1 MGLMDRFFGKAGSD
15 EKPPEDHAV
24 LVTLK
29 LSDAAFGDAEE
40 RDAIH
45 ALSDRLDAAI
55 RAAGAGEFDGDEFG
69 DGVCTL
75 YMYGPDADRLFD
87 AISSELRGS
96 PLTRGG
102 SVTKR
107 YGAASNPAARVERV
121 ALD

>member
-75 YMYGPDADRLFD
+75 YMYGPDADRLFE
-87 AISSELRGS
+87 AIRPVLEGCSFMRGAHIT
-96 PLTRGG
+96 L
-102 SVTKR
+102 R
-107 YGAASNPAARVERV
+107 YGPPSAEVRRREFILGS
-121 ALD
+121 

>member
-1 MGLMDRFFGKAGSD
+1 L
-15 EKPPEDHAV
+15 KPEEHAV
-24 LVTLK
+24 IVTLK
-29 LSDAAFGDAEE
+29 LSDAAFGDARE

-45 ALSDRLDAAI
+45 ALTDRLDAAI

-87 AISSELRGS
+87 AIAPELRGS

-102 SVTKR
+102 SATRR
-107 YGAASNPAARVERV
+107 YGAASNPSARVERV